1 MKEARGH
8 IDFAVELRD
17 ILWRGLNIYSMASSI
32 LKTMGSSDPRSAN
45 TGSTSPRQSAFVLS
59 NPPLA
64 ALHNMTEMKV
74 PTNSTLLNPN
84 SAYSQSSFKPPSFQ
98 EHLGN
103 AFSLNGTPHGIS
115 DILSRSGMANA
126 LGQLGLG
133 PRLNVN
139 AAAAAA
145 AANAYF
151 GNPAARFP
159 KLAEIGQARSHL
171 YWPGMLPSPAWRT
184 SGEIM

>member
-1 MKEARGH
+1 
-8 IDFAVELRD
+8 
-17 ILWRGLNIYSMASSI
+17 
-32 LKTMGSSDPRSAN
+32 
-45 TGSTSPRQSAFVLS
+45 
-59 NPPLA
+59 
-64 ALHNMTEMKV
+64 MTEMKV
-74 PTNSTLLNPN
+74 PSNSALLNPGG
-84 SAYSQSSFKPPSFQ
+84 AYSQSSFKPPSFQ
-98 EHLGN
+98 NHIGN
-103 AFSLNGTPHGIS
+103 MMSLTNGTPHGIS
-115 DILSRSGMANA
+115 DILSRSGMVNA

-159 KLAEIGQARSHL
+159 KLTDIGQARSHL

-184 SGEIM
+184 SGKTCS